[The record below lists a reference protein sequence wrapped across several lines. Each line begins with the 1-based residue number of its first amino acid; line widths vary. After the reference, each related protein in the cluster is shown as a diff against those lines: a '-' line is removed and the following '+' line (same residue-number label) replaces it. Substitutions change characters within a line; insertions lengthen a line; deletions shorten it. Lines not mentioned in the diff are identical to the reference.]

1 MADKLLKLVGLTF
14 WFFFLDKQ
22 TLTCMHVS
30 VLGTR
35 VPPLETIHWPQVAF
49 LPICESKIVQEIPR
63 PVCVPDFYPFLRQL
77 LGIC

>member
-1 MADKLLKLVGLTF
+1 
-14 WFFFLDKQ
+14 
-22 TLTCMHVS
+22 MHVS

-35 VPPLETIHWPQVAF
+35 VPPLETIHWPQVTF

-63 PVCVPDFYPFLRQL
+63 PVCVPDFDPFLRQL